1 MYKVFTTLITLLFIN
16 FCNLKIAFAVED
28 GIYTG
33 VFKMIYGHGLSTS
46 KKGDTG
52 IFEFHI
58 KNNKILKIK
67 TPDIQGWNRNAIRY
81 YFKIN
86 AKSNELK
93 GYCSVSDS
101 SNGSTYDVELKGIFI
116 NKKFAGE
123 GKVMATSPESVLLNK
138 FIFEDIN

>member
-1 MYKVFTTLITLLFIN
+1 MIKILTALITLFFIS
-16 FCNLKIAFAVED
+16 FCNLKNAFAVED

-58 KNNKILKIK
+58 KNNQILKIK

-81 YFKIN
+81 FFKIN

-93 GYCSVSDS
+93 GYCSVTDA

-116 NKKFAGE
+116 NNKFAGE

-138 FIFEDIN
+138 FVFEDIN

>member
-1 MYKVFTTLITLLFIN
+1 MSKIITFLFFIL
-16 FCNLKIAFAVED
+16 FSLVINLKTVFALDD

-46 KKGDTG
+46 KRGDTG

-58 KNNKILKIK
+58 SNNKIVKIK
-67 TPDIQGWNRNAIRY
+67 TPDISGWNTNAIRY
-81 YFKIN
+81 FFKIN
-86 AKSNELK
+86 AVSNELS
-93 GYCSVSDS
+93 GYCSVSDL

-123 GKVMATSPESVLLNK
+123 GKVMATSPESMLLNK
-138 FIFEDIN
+138 FVFEDIN

>member
-1 MYKVFTTLITLLFIN
+1 MFKVVTFLF
-16 FCNLKIAFAVED
+16 FFLFSLVVNLKNVFAIDD

-46 KKGDTG
+46 KRGDTG

-58 KNNKILKIK
+58 SDNKIVKIK
-67 TPDIQGWNRNAIRY
+67 TPDISGWNRNPIRY
-81 YFKIN
+81 FFKID
-86 AKSNELK
+86 AESNELK
-93 GYCSVSDS
+93 GYCSVSDL

-116 NKKFAGE
+116 DKKFAGE

-138 FIFEDIN
+138 FVFENIN

>member
-1 MYKVFTTLITLLFIN
+1 MFKLLTTLITLFFISI
-16 FCNLKIAFAVED
+16 CNMKTAVSIEN

-46 KKGDTG
+46 QKGDTG

-58 KNNKILKIK
+58 KNNKILKIN

-81 YFKIN
+81 FFKIN

-93 GYCSVSDS
+93 GYCSVTDA